1 MSSKNKETAPKEEQP
16 IEETPVEEAPE
27 AMVEE
32 VSETDALRAEL
43 ESAQNDLAA
52 EKDKNLRLRAEYDN
66 FRKRS
71 ARERDNIY
79 ADVKADTLKKLLP
92 IFDNLERALRQ
103 ETADEAYKKGVKMTM
118 TQFLEALQALGVT
131 PIDCVGK
138 EFDPERHNAVMH
150 IEDESLGENV
160 VAQVFQA
167 GFDLTMVGLD
177 VTQKVRLTTDHV
189 AILDK
194 YAAPENRPI
203 VDYLKQALP
212 FYFRFNRLQN
222 NCLDHCPV
230 HDPLAMLAAVDPSVV
245 TVRTIPARVE
255 CGGSFCR
262 GMVVADLREH
272 PIEAPGVSICVD
284 VDSRRALEELLTTFM
299 A

>member
-1 MSSKNKETAPKEEQP
+1 MSRKNKETAQKEEQP

-52 EKDKNLRLRAEYDN
+52 EKDKNLRLRSEYDN

-103 ETADEAYKKGVKMTM
+103 ETADEAYKKGVEMTM
-118 TQFLEALQALGVT
+118 TQFLEALQTLGVT

-150 IEDESLGENV
+150 IEDESCGENTV
-160 VAQVFQA
+160 VEVLQQ
-167 GFDLTMVGLD
+167 GFMLGD
-177 VTQKVRLTTDHV
+177 KVLRFAIVKV
-189 AILDK
+189 A
-194 YAAPENRPI
+194 N
-203 VDYLKQALP
+203 
-212 FYFRFNRLQN
+212 
-222 NCLDHCPV
+222 
-230 HDPLAMLAAVDPSVV
+230 
-245 TVRTIPARVE
+245 
-255 CGGSFCR
+255 
-262 GMVVADLREH
+262 
-272 PIEAPGVSICVD
+272 
-284 VDSRRALEELLTTFM
+284 
-299 A
+299 

>member
-103 ETADEAYKKGVKMTM
+103 ETADEAYKKGVEMTM
-118 TQFLEALQALGVT
+118 RELVKILEAMDIKPFGMT
-131 PIDCVGK
+131 GEP
-138 EFDPERHNAVMH
+138 FDPQRYNAVMH
-150 IEDESLGENV
+150 VEEEGLGKNV
-160 VAQVFQA
+160 IAEVFQK
-167 GFDLTMVGLD
+167 GFLVGEKVIRFAMV
-177 VTQKVRLTTDHV
+177 KV
-189 AILDK
+189 A
-194 YAAPENRPI
+194 N
-203 VDYLKQALP
+203 
-212 FYFRFNRLQN
+212 
-222 NCLDHCPV
+222 
-230 HDPLAMLAAVDPSVV
+230 
-245 TVRTIPARVE
+245 
-255 CGGSFCR
+255 
-262 GMVVADLREH
+262 
-272 PIEAPGVSICVD
+272 
-284 VDSRRALEELLTTFM
+284 
-299 A
+299 

>member
-71 ARERDNIY
+71 ARERDTIY

-103 ETADEAYKKGVKMTM
+103 ETADEAYKKGVEMTM

-131 PIDCVGK
+131 PIEAVGQK
-138 EFDPERHNAVMH
+138 FDPNEHNAVMH
-150 IEDESLGENV
+150 REDPEKGEGEIV
-160 VAQVFQA
+160 QEFQKGFKMGDRVIRFSMVQVA
-167 GFDLTMVGLD
+167 
-177 VTQKVRLTTDHV
+177 
-189 AILDK
+189 
-194 YAAPENRPI
+194 N
-203 VDYLKQALP
+203 
-212 FYFRFNRLQN
+212 
-222 NCLDHCPV
+222 
-230 HDPLAMLAAVDPSVV
+230 
-245 TVRTIPARVE
+245 
-255 CGGSFCR
+255 
-262 GMVVADLREH
+262 
-272 PIEAPGVSICVD
+272 
-284 VDSRRALEELLTTFM
+284 
-299 A
+299 

>member
-43 ESAQNDLAA
+43 ESAQTALAA
-52 EKDKNLRLRAEYDN
+52 EKDK

-103 ETADEAYKKGVKMTM
+103 ETADEAYKKGVEMTM

-131 PIDCVGK
+131 PIEAVGQK
-138 EFDPERHNAVMH
+138 FNPNEHNAVMH
-150 IEDESLGENV
+150 MEDPEKGEGEIV
-160 VAQVFQA
+160 QEFQKGFKMGDRVIRFSMVQVA
-167 GFDLTMVGLD
+167 
-177 VTQKVRLTTDHV
+177 
-189 AILDK
+189 
-194 YAAPENRPI
+194 N
-203 VDYLKQALP
+203 
-212 FYFRFNRLQN
+212 
-222 NCLDHCPV
+222 
-230 HDPLAMLAAVDPSVV
+230 
-245 TVRTIPARVE
+245 
-255 CGGSFCR
+255 
-262 GMVVADLREH
+262 
-272 PIEAPGVSICVD
+272 
-284 VDSRRALEELLTTFM
+284 
-299 A
+299 